1 MTSAASG
8 LFVGLKGRAG
18 LVVGDEHT
26 AVRVGSGGVTA
37 LATPVMVTLMEAAAV
52 DAVAAALPDGQQ
64 SVGVRL
70 DVDHRAAT
78 PRGMRVEAEAEL
90 VAIDGRTLTFKVTAR
105 DAVETIG
112 EGTHVRAVIDTARF
126 DQRLAKKTA
135 AAAG

>member
-8 LFVGLKGRAG
+8 LFAGLKGRAA
-18 LVVGDEHT
+18 LVVDDQHT

-52 DAVAAALPDGQQ
+52 DAVTAALPDGQQ

-78 PRGMRVEAEAEL
+78 PLGMRVEAEAEL
-90 VAIDGRTLTFKVTAR
+90 VAVDGRTLTFRVTAR

-126 DQRLAKKTA
+126 DQRLAKK
-135 AAAG
+135 AAGG